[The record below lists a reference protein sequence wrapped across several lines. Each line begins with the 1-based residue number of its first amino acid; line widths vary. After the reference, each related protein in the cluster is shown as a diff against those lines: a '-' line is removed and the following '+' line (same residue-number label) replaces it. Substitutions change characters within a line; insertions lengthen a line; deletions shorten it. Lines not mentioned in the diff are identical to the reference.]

1 MAFTLTADALA
12 TVGPIP
18 SERAAEW
25 VQPLNEAMAA
35 FGIDTPERGAAFLAQ
50 VMHESGDLARL
61 EEDLI
66 YSADRLVAV
75 WPHRFFLP
83 PDDAAGRANASDYAN
98 KPDAL
103 ANLVYASRMG
113 NGPPESGDG
122 WAFRG
127 RGLIQLTGRTSYT
140 KASAALGIDLIATP
154 DLLLQP
160 EWAAKSAAWFWSM
173 IRGNEFA
180 DQNSAAAFEELTVAI
195 NGQTEGIEDRTA
207 LWTRAKEAFQ
217 CA

>member
-12 TVGPIP
+12 SVGPIP

-25 VQPLNEAMAA
+25 VQPLNAAMAA
-35 FGIDTPERGAAFLAQ
+35 FGIDTAERGAAFLAQ

-66 YSADRLVAV
+66 YSAERLVAV

-83 PDDAAGRANASDYAN
+83 PDDAVGRADASDYEK
-98 KPDAL
+98 KPDVL

-140 KASAALGIDLIATP
+140 KASAALGIDLITTP
-154 DLLLQP
+154 GLLLQP

-173 IRGNEFA
+173 IRGNDFA
-180 DQNSAAAFEELTVAI
+180 DQNTATAFGELTVAI
-195 NGQTEGIEDRTA
+195 NGQTEGLEDRTA
-207 LWTRAKEAFQ
+207 LWSRAKEAFQ

>member
-12 TVGPIP
+12 AVGPIP
-18 SERAAEW
+18 SERAAGW
-25 VQPLNEAMAA
+25 VQPLNAAMAA
-35 FGIDTPERGAAFLAQ
+35 FGIDTPERAAAFLAQ

-83 PDDAAGRANASDYAN
+83 PDDAAGRADARDYEK

-127 RGLIQLTGRTSYT
+127 RGLIQLTGRTSYRQ
-140 KASAALGIDLIATP
+140 ASTALGIDLTVMP
-154 DLLLQP
+154 ELLLQP

-180 DQNSAAAFEELTVAI
+180 DQNTPTAFEELTVAI
-195 NGQTEGIEDRTA
+195 NGQSEGLDDRTA
-207 LWTRAKEAFQ
+207 LWTRAKEALA

>member
-1 MAFTLTADALA
+1 
-12 TVGPIP
+12 
-18 SERAAEW
+18 
-25 VQPLNEAMAA
+25 MAA

-61 EEDLI
+61 QEDLD
-66 YSADRLVAV
+66 YSAEGLVAV
-75 WPHRFFLP
+75 WPQRFFLP
-83 PDDAAGRANASDYAN
+83 PDDAAGRANASDYEN

-140 KASAALGIDLIATP
+140 KAAAALGIDLMATP

-160 EWAAKSAAWFWSM
+160 EWAARSAAWFWSM

-195 NGQTEGIEDRTA
+195 NGHTEDIEDRTA
-207 LWTRAKEAFQ
+207 LWTRAKEAFL